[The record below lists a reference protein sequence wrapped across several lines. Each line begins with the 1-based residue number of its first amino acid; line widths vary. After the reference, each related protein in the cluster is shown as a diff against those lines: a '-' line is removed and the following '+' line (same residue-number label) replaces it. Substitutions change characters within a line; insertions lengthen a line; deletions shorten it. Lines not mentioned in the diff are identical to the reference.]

1 MWCPKSIQMVA
12 MHSSLDILHNAACA
26 GCPCLLSHHSSAV
39 CWHVIWFTAVC
50 ISNRRN
56 ARMPAFILA
65 LSIHGSPLCSW
76 LMLMDACHG
85 LSLKGIGMAKLL
97 SPRASD
103 DASALHQPSVTVAV
117 LPAVPCMTNMV
128 ASSRTLLLQTLA
140 SQAASSFVVLVSSSE
155 SWTPLVNR
163 HIVVQASCWTQSMP
177 QSTL

>member
-1 MWCPKSIQMVA
+1 MWCPKSIQMVT
-12 MHSSLDILHNAACA
+12 MHSSLDILHDAACV
-26 GCPCLLSHHSSAV
+26 GCPHLLSHHSSAV
-39 CWHVIWFTAVC
+39 CWHFVWFTAVC

-97 SPRASD
+97 SPQASD

-117 LPAVPCMTNMV
+117 LPAVPCMTNHWWPAHV
-128 ASSRTLLLQTLA
+128 HCCCKPWHHRLPQTLLFL
-140 SQAASSFVVLVSSSE
+140 LVPQKVGC
-155 SWTPLVNR
+155 PL
-163 HIVVQASCWTQSMP
+163 
-177 QSTL
+177 